1 MDAYQ
6 YLKEMEN
13 GTLISED
20 QFYKAIKEFQRAILE
35 KEDYE
40 GRLQRHRVPEEVN
53 NDVLQKLY
61 TYDNAIQQ
69 RPELQHIDNNN
80 YTFVTSV
87 ITQLWKA
94 DKYLKTLYRT
104 AQHYCEKEN
113 KDFNTIAIHVAE
125 FRATV
130 RLEAKIRRQIRIIR
144 SARLAAGKGY
154 TFDDWLNHH
163 FFGEHSNTGQP
174 VANDSEQY
182 LTLVK
187 AGKMSAEVFDKIQN
201 AQQHAY
207 DYMITSS
214 LRIREQKLL
223 EQHKDFSD
231 RKTAID
237 AELERLGKF
246 FNSNLTVYNEV
257 LARRKHQAI
266 KWGAKFLLPE
276 HYQKAVE
283 KLTLD
288 VNDLDDSTFILL
300 INNNKTTLSKAD
312 QLMYIMMDVELQW
325 LTTLHGHKSKM
336 HFEQMIS
343 SPDFRALIDKYG
355 ERDKLMEIYRNGLEF
370 APDREI
376 YINELIRQYE
386 STMPNYQSGI
396 TIRDWTTNQELNIQ
410 TGEYRR
416 IGYAWVNGGY
426 NANNSELRS
435 TSLGHLSLCP
445 PHVPLIQ
452 RYSIYVQILYQL
464 AAGGGIAFHLAFLRK
479 ELKNSS
485 DNTPAVV
492 ATVKAE
498 PEQAGKWLGG
508 EEKRQILFEALVE
521 ESFIEHTADN
531 QHRFMNNQPVKW
543 LLDGRSL
550 FYMLL
555 ELRTKKYKCFAVYE
569 SLVQLVKDNFVD
581 KNGAPF
587 KNVSQN
593 TSGMTTSNLNARPRR
608 AGAIDQVL
616 KRLEEVL
623 NT

>member
-6 YLKEMEN
+6 YLKGMES
-13 GTLISED
+13 GTLISEA
-20 QFYKAIKEFQRAILE
+20 QFYEAIKEFQRAFLE
-35 KEDYE
+35 REDYE
-40 GRLQRHRVPEEVN
+40 RRLQRHRVPEEVN

-61 TYDNAIQQ
+61 AYDIAIQH
-69 RPELQHIDNNN
+69 RPEMRHIDNNN

-87 ITQLWKA
+87 ITQLWKTN
-94 DKYLKTLYRT
+94 KYLKKLYRT
-104 AQHYCEKEN
+104 VQQYCEKEN

-130 RLEAKIRRQIRIIR
+130 RLEAKIRRQIRISLSGR
-144 SARLAAGKGY
+144 FAPETGY

-187 AGKMSAEVFDKIQN
+187 TGKMSTEVFDKILN
-201 AQQHAY
+201 AQQQAY
-207 DYMITSS
+207 DYVVTSS
-214 LRIREQKLL
+214 LRTREQKFL
-223 EQHKDFSD
+223 EQHKEFSD

-237 AELERLGKF
+237 AEFKRLEKF
-246 FNSNLTVYNEV
+246 FNGNLTVYNEV
-257 LARRKHQAI
+257 LGLRKYRTI

-276 HYQKAVE
+276 HYQTAVE

-288 VNDLDDSTFILL
+288 VNDLDDSTFMLRIT
-300 INNNKTTLSKAD
+300 NHKTTLSKTD
-312 QLMYIMMDVELQW
+312 QLRYIMMDIELQW

-343 SPDFRALIDKYG
+343 SQDFRALIDKYG
-355 ERDKLMEIYRNGLEF
+355 EREKLMEVYRNGLEF
-370 APDREI
+370 APDREVF
-376 YINELIRQYE
+376 INELIRQYE
-386 STMPNYQSGI
+386 STMPKYQSGI
-396 TIRDWTTNQELNIQ
+396 TIRDWTNNEELNIQ

-485 DNTPAVV
+485 DNTPATV
-492 ATVKAE
+492 AIVKSE
-498 PEQAGKWLGG
+498 PEQAGKWLGS
-508 EEKRQILFEALVE
+508 EEKRQILYEALVE
-521 ESFIEHTADN
+521 DSFVEHMADN

-555 ELRTKKYKCFAVYE
+555 ELKKKKYKCLAAFE
-569 SLVQLVKDNFVD
+569 SLAPLVKDNFVD

-593 TSGMTTSNLNARPRR
+593 TSGMTTTNLNARPRR
-608 AGAIDQVL
+608 ADAIDQVL
-616 KRLEEVL
+616 KRLEEV
-623 NT
+623 